1 MSTKQFVKPIKTTQ
15 QLVQE
20 SKQTKSPIVSEQ
32 NQTQT
37 NDFVFNILDWHDFD
51 EVDDSNDEIDSDSKA
66 KYSDTDKK
74 YVIKVFG
81 RTQDGESVYLKINNF
96 PPHFYILLP
105 ESFNI
110 KTDEKIEHLIRV
122 IRSKNHN
129 LEQTLEKYEVVQRKK
144 FYGFNAG
151 KKFNFLRLVFTN
163 KKSMLDTAKMFDN
176 KICMFNSSNNRA
188 SITERFI
195 KFEVYESN
203 IDPYIRF
210 MHIQDLQSTG
220 WIKIDKS
227 KLKDNSESSTCT
239 HSYQVDWF
247 DIQPDTKKTG
257 IAPFKICSF
266 DIECRSEDGS
276 FPQASRDGDQI
287 IQIGFTFNNYGN
299 SEITKRI
306 MISLNTC
313 DPITDTEVIQ
323 CKTESELLL
332 KFQHIIQREDPD
344 VLTGYNIF
352 GFDQAYIMD
361 RAKKLNVPESFY
373 YMSKL
378 KNRKCKL
385 VKKSLSSS
393 ALGDNNMFY
402 IDTVGIVHIDL
413 MKVVQ
418 RDFKLSSYKLDSVAE
433 NFFKDKVVE
442 IVKTESVVSAES
454 DQTITT
460 YKVKSKNISILKPG
474 NYIRFEK
481 DGEVLQAKYKINEIS
496 YTEGYYMINDID
508 PILEQ
513 KGKIFWGMVKDDI
526 KPKDIFELYTKT
538 SADRKLIAEYCI
550 QDCALVS
557 RLVAKLEILTN
568 NISMASVC
576 HVPLHYIF
584 FRGQGIKSLSLVAKT
599 CRKEGYLIPVMK
611 KDSTDENLGN
621 VGYEGATVFEPEI
634 GFHRKPIPVLDYNS
648 LYPSSIISRN
658 VSHET
663 IITSSEY
670 DNLPNYIYYDVYYN
684 NHDGSQTHCRYAKK
698 VDEHLYTNTAK
709 SKFGIIPSIL
719 MTLLTERKA
728 AKKEMG
734 ATSDPFLKTILDGK
748 QNALKVTAN
757 SIYGQLGAPT
767 SPIYFKHGA
776 ACTTAIGRDMLCLGR
791 TFVET
796 QLKDILS
803 GLNNA
808 LVKSDEDAFENIL
821 KEKLKERDPK
831 FENFLRTF
839 LPDLFSKYDFKPKV
853 VYGDSVMPYTPIL
866 IKINDEIK
874 IYSVEELGNVFISM
888 GKQWENYD
896 MFKVLDTEASNRHS
910 KERIILTDLNIMSF
924 TNNGWSP
931 LHQLIRHKCNK
942 AIYRV
947 LTHTGL
953 VDITEDH
960 SLISET
966 GEYLK
971 PKDIIINHTNLMHNF
986 PCIGSQIDNIDS
998 FDHIQTNI
1006 IDIFDQ
1012 TTAQNYYYQLKSN
1025 GYNVMIDNDDQNIYR
1040 LTFSKNVLCT
1050 NPKQLKKVAKLY
1062 EPNAYDGYVYDLTT
1076 AKGVF
1081 QAGIGELIVKNTDSI
1096 FIKMDLKDSESKA
1109 DIYDKST
1116 LYYNIEL
1123 GKCAS
1128 KFLKTLLPY
1137 PHNMEYEK
1145 TFYPFAQ
1152 MAKKK
1157 YIGNKYEED
1166 PNIYKQTSM
1175 GVVLKRRDNASIVKK
1190 IVGGMVNIMMDEND
1204 IDKTVRFM
1212 KKAISDLLKGKF
1224 GIHEFITS
1232 KTLKGSYVDRTKLAH
1247 VVLADRMAQRDPGN
1261 APQLNDRIPFVAIET
1276 PIKKGIKVLQGEKI
1290 EHPDYI
1296 LENNLKIDYLF
1307 YLTNQIQNPSIQFLE
1322 LIMKPTD
1329 AEKLFR
1335 DFIIA
1340 EEDKRKGRQSLTK
1353 FGLKKIKNSPNITN
1367 IAEFEFDDLISSSAK
1382 PNPNAVSK
1390 NKTKTK
1396 PKSKPSSEQ
1405 TSEDEF
1411 LNIYEKT
1418 NDIEILD
1425 SDDDESRKTDYAN
1438 ANL

>member
-1 MSTKQFVKPIKTTQ
+1 MSTKEFLKPIKTTQ

-20 SKQTKSPIVSEQ
+20 SKQAKPTIVSEQ
-32 NQTQT
+32 TQT
-37 NDFVFNILDWHDFD
+37 DFVFNVLDWHDFD
-51 EVDDSNDEIDSDSKA
+51 EVNDSNDEIDSDSKA

-105 ESFNI
+105 DSFNV
-110 KTDEKIEHLIRV
+110 KTNEKIEHLIRV
-122 IRSKNHN
+122 IRSTNHN
-129 LEQTLEKYEVVQRKK
+129 LEETLEKYEVVQRKK

-163 KKSMLDTAKMFDN
+163 KKSMLDTARMFDN

-247 DIQPDTKKTG
+247 DVLPETNKAG
-257 IAPFKICSF
+257 IAPFKIMSF
-266 DIECRSEDGS
+266 DIECRSKDGS
-276 FPQASRDGDQI
+276 FPQASRDGDEI

-313 DPITDTEVIQ
+313 DPIPDTEVIQ
-323 CKTESELLL
+323 CKTETELLM
-332 KFQHIIQREDPD
+332 KFQYIIQREDPD

-402 IDTVGIVHIDL
+402 IDTIGIVHIDL

-418 RDFKLSSYKLDSVAE
+418 RDYKLSSYKLDSVAE

-442 IVKTESVVSAES
+442 IVKTDSE
-454 DQTITT
+454 
-460 YKVKSKNISILKPG
+460 YKIKSKNISILKPG
-474 NYIRFEK
+474 NYVRFEK
-481 DGEVLQAKYKINEIS
+481 DGEVLQTKYKINYIS
-496 YTEGYYMINDID
+496 YSENYYTICNID
-508 PILEQ
+508 PVLEQ

-611 KDSTDENLGN
+611 KDSSDENLGN

-663 IITSSEY
+663 ILTSPEY

-748 QNALKVTAN
+748 QNALKITAN

-803 GLNNA
+803 GLNDA
-808 LVKSDEDAFENIL
+808 LTNSDEEAYENVL
-821 KEKLKERDPK
+821 KQYLKERDPK

-853 VYGDSVMPYTPIL
+853 VYGDSVMPNTPVL
-866 IKINDEIK
+866 IKINDVMK
-874 IYSVEELGNVFISM
+874 IYSVEELGDVFISM
-888 GKQWENYD
+888 GKQWEDYD
-896 MFKVLDTEASNRHS
+896 MFKMLDTEASGRYS
-910 KERIILTDLNIMSF
+910 KERIILTDLNVMSY

-953 VDITEDH
+953 VDVTEDH

-986 PCIGSQIDNIDS
+986 PTNNFPTNNFLVDN
-998 FDHIQTNI
+998 FLTNV
-1006 IDIFDQ
+1006 IDIYDQ
-1012 TTAQNYYYQLKSN
+1012 TTAQNYYYQIKSN

-1040 LTFSKNVLCT
+1040 LTFSKNDIYSNAKT
-1050 NPKQLKKVAKLY
+1050 LKKLDILY
-1062 EPNAYDGYVYDLTT
+1062 ESNTYDGYVYDLTT
-1076 AKGVF
+1076 QEGVF

-1096 FIKMDLKDSESKA
+1096 FIKMDLKDSETKA

-1166 PNIYKQTSM
+1166 PNSYKQTSM
-1175 GVVLKRRDNASIVKK
+1175 GVVLKRRDNAAIVKK

-1212 KKAISDLLKGKF
+1212 KKAITDLLKGKF

-1232 KTLKGSYVDRTKLAH
+1232 KTLKASYVDRTKLAH

-1276 PIKKGIKVLQGEKI
+1276 PVKKGIKVLQGEKI
-1290 EHPDYI
+1290 EHPEYI

-1322 LIMKPTD
+1322 LIMKPAD

-1340 EEDKRKGRQSLTK
+1340 EEDRRKGRQSLTK
-1353 FGLKKIKNSPNITN
+1353 FGVKKIKNSSDTSDL
-1367 IAEFEFDDLISSSAK
+1367 AEFEFDNLISSLAK

-1390 NKTKTK
+1390 NKTKS
-1396 PKSKPSSEQ
+1396 KSKTTTTTASGSNPEPSSD
-1405 TSEDEF
+1405 DEF
-1411 LNIYEKT
+1411 MNIYEKA

-1425 SDDDESRKTDYAN
+1425 SDDDENIKTDYAN
-1438 ANL
+1438 VNV